1 MVILHVKR
9 SDLNQFL
16 VNAPAT
22 IPVADLVNLLV
33 EINNMRLKVDRAS
46 VALEELATKGPLKPE
61 GIRGLDNLDEYVKA
75 EDLTVING
83 LKEMPPQVGT
93 RQVKD
98 DTHYRTGWAVD
109 EQMANQIL
117 EETMKGKQLI
127 HKTQVD
133 RKIPLTVEELQ
144 GQLDIYKG
152 LVMMAYPGYHGL
164 GAWEPAKCILENEDD
179 GTEET
184 LDASTTALW
193 VVSKELQAPKLFS
206 DYFGKNEKS
215 KFVVKLQK
223 KGAGA
228 P

>member
-93 RQVKD
+93 R
-98 DTHYRTGWAVD
+98 
-109 EQMANQIL
+109 
-117 EETMKGKQLI
+117 
-127 HKTQVD
+127 
-133 RKIPLTVEELQ
+133 
-144 GQLDIYKG
+144 
-152 LVMMAYPGYHGL
+152 
-164 GAWEPAKCILENEDD
+164 
-179 GTEET
+179 
-184 LDASTTALW
+184 
-193 VVSKELQAPKLFS
+193 
-206 DYFGKNEKS
+206 
-215 KFVVKLQK
+215 
-223 KGAGA
+223 
-228 P
+228 